1 MIQGEGFRVQG
12 SGFRVQGS
20 GFRGLDS
27 GFRAQG
33 SECGNHQVEKL
44 AEAGIVELHDGRV
57 HVRVHVAPQ
66 PSVSVREHL
75 VPLRLIKPAIQ
86 VRVHVAPQPCVSVRE
101 HLVPLRLIT
110 PAIQT
115 NGLADAQ
122 VPGRGVQGYLARKK
136 HPPPRALPYAY
147 A

>member
-1 MIQGEGFRVQG
+1 MRVQS
-12 SGFRVQGS
+12 SGFRVQGWGFRVEGS
-20 GFRGLDS
+20 GFRVEDS
-27 GFRAQG
+27 GFRVQS

-57 HVRVHVAPQ
+57 HVRVHVAAQ

-75 VPLRLIKPAIQ
+75 VPLRLTK
-86 VRVHVAPQPCVSVRE
+86 
-101 HLVPLRLIT
+101 

-122 VPGRGVQGYLARKK
+122 VPGRGVHGSWCSNVRCCGLSSCVVLQHAMMLVCIM
-136 HPPPRALPYAY
+136 
-147 A
+147 